1 MQRTNQNPEN
11 VCRLYEKSLNKSP
24 EVTGK
29 GCCSKYAD
37 CRGYERL
44 EAFFS
49 SVLVCLDTICH
60 AVWGLSAI
68 SWPGPG
74 PVTKHK
80 NQYRLWTLGP
90 WLLTPTSLRSHHLKA
105 SCQETHPSLMA
116 SVCWYPPMMTHSG
129 MTRVMT
135 HSEMTRVMAVSPT
148 QHRCD
153 SSWSGSEDR
162 HKQISRGQTG
172 K

>member
-1 MQRTNQNPEN
+1 MEWKMWEQKSWGHRQ
-11 VCRLYEKSLNKSP
+11 VVLQQICRLQRIQAIGSIFQPRQFWFAWIQYLMLC
-24 EVTGK
+24 V
-29 GCCSKYAD
+29 
-37 CRGYERL
+37 
-44 EAFFS
+44 
-49 SVLVCLDTICH
+49 
-60 AVWGLSAI
+60 GLSAI
-68 SWPGPG
+68 SWPGLG

-105 SCQETHPSLMA
+105 SCQQTHPSLMA

-135 HSEMTRVMAVSPT
+135 HSEMTHLRMTRVMAASPT